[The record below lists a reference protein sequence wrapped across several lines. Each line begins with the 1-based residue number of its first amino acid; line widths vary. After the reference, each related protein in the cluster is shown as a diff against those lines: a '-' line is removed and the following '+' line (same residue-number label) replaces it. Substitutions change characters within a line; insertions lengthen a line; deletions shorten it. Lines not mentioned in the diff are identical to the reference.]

1 MKKRT
6 AIIILVCAV
15 ILTAIIQEG
24 LHMVVNYTTPVLVLS
39 SIAIW
44 YSILWLLI
52 DVYHSVR
59 GMAYNRKKLVK
70 DIIFITIDLI
80 VIVTWNYAR
89 AYTTSWILDVT
100 VGILFVVLTIINM
113 FDAD

>member
-1 MKKRT
+1 MRKRT

-24 LHMVVNYTTPVLVLS
+24 LFMVVNYTTPILVVS

-44 YSILWLLI
+44 YSMLWLLV
-52 DVYHSVR
+52 DLYHSVR
-59 GMAYNRKKLVK
+59 GMNYNRKSLPK
-70 DIIFITIDLI
+70 DVIFIMIDLI
-80 VIVTWNYAR
+80 VILIWNYVRGFTA
-89 AYTTSWILDVT
+89 SWALDV
-100 VGILFVVLTIINM
+100 VVSIMFVVLTIMSM